1 MSDLFDK
8 FKQGVEKGI
17 SAVNLK
23 SKEVVNSLKI
33 KKDIESLQ
41 RQIDTAITEMGETV
55 YTMTT
60 LQNFEPEPIHEKC
73 AEISLLKDQLTE
85 KEKELDQIRIE
96 TGEAWG
102 KTYCN
107 QCQTELTETAR
118 YCPNCGAKV
127 NQVN

>member
-23 SKEVVNSLKI
+23 SKEF
-33 KKDIESLQ
+33 D
-41 RQIDTAITEMGETV
+41 
-55 YTMTT
+55 
-60 LQNFEPEPIHEKC
+60 PEPIHEKC
-73 AEISLLKDQLTE
+73 AEISLLKDQLNE